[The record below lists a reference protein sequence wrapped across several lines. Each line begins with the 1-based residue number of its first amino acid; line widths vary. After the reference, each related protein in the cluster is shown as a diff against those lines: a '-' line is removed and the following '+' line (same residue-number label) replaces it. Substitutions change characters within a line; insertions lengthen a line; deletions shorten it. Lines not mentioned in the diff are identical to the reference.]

1 VGHRIW
7 SPRRILPLCQKKVKA
22 KQCLIKDMHA
32 NTSSKALMLRERTDP
47 RQRPQAPP
55 TCTDWAA
62 IFISRRARL
71 PILLVRTSGL
81 ASAWISSAPP
91 SSTSASATAYSSR
104 PGSTGR
110 PSIRAWTPSALDMH
124 ASLRPMMNT
133 FGQQDGAL
141 ERRCLPWIRSRHAR
155 NSISSSYDSVVAA
168 IYRIVLVTTWLT
180 GNTAN
185 VTITTRLH
193 VSTTPGG
200 DFGAA
205 AHHGGHP

>member
-1 VGHRIW
+1 MQTH
-7 SPRRILPLCQKKVKA
+7 
-22 KQCLIKDMHA
+22 
-32 NTSSKALMLRERTDP
+32 
-47 RQRPQAPP
+47 
-55 TCTDWAA
+55 
-62 IFISRRARL
+62 ARL

-104 PGSTGR
+104 PASTGR

-133 FGQQDGAL
+133 FSQQDGDL
-141 ERRCLPWIRSRHAR
+141 ELRCLPWIRSRHAR

-168 IYRIVLVTTWLT
+168 IYRIVLVTTWPT

-185 VTITTRLH
+185 VTVTTRLH

-200 DFGAA
+200 DFV
-205 AHHGGHP
+205 GGGRSNMALPWLAPRTARMPTPPTSSRRSGCRRWQATPSPSGCGTPRPCC